1 MPSLQIGHMQ
11 FEKSLSQ
18 TDKEKWFSLEK
29 RRQKALSDKNSSWN
43 FVLYKKVNGAA
54 AFLQQYRLRGARS
67 LTDSFDSWLLKKDG
81 FDRGLLFAPVVA

>member
-54 AFLQQYRLRGARS
+54 TFL
-67 LTDSFDSWLLKKDG
+67 
-81 FDRGLLFAPVVA
+81 